1 MVVVVGVAAGIV
13 TGTFA
18 SLGASGLYATGL
30 WARNGPSTLSPGALD
45 GLSASTQPSASSTL
59 SNPSSSVALPWRVIC

>member
-1 MVVVVGVAAGIV
+1 MALVAMVVVVGVVAGIV

-30 WARNGPSTLSPGALD
+30 WTRNGPSTLSPGALD
-45 GLSASTQPSASSTL
+45 SVSASAEQAT
-59 SNPSSSVALPWRVIC
+59 